1 MTPPKVARKYL
12 CIEKAETMQQLG
24 RFTLRDEEKTIAF
37 GQVLKVK
44 KKLN

>member
-12 CIEKAETMQQLG
+12 CIEKFDTNEHLG

-44 KKLN
+44 KKI